1 MSDDLPLIDSSH
13 AATLEIRWVAD
24 EARALMSAPFDAAR
38 RERFMARKRA
48 LLDYLERQDEG
59 ASRE

>member
-1 MSDDLPLIDSSH
+1 MSDDLPLLDSGH

-48 LLDYLERQDEG
+48 LLDYIERDNEG
-59 ASRE
+59 GQP

>member
-1 MSDDLPLIDSSH
+1 MSDALPLLDSGR

-48 LLDYLERQDEG
+48 LLDYIERDNEG
-59 ASRE
+59 GQR